1 MWHMKMQIYYYL
13 EKLLQKESEDTKGE
27 SESVNRGTD
36 NTIAKRK
43 WRKGQTQIYKTLH
56 RKL

>member
-1 MWHMKMQIYYYL
+1 MKMQIYYYL
-13 EKLLQKESEDTKGE
+13 EKLLQKESEDTKGD

-43 WRKGQTQIYKTLH
+43 WRKGQTKIYKTLH